1 MQKASVLPFFGPGK
15 NKKDPFSDV
24 LHCMILSFCDGNYDS
39 QPRHKY
45 VRNKLENLFPHNLS
59 PQSGVHIASV
69 FITTLL
75 CHTCHVITILCHS
88 PLLIWANTHSTEMPP
103 QELTLPQNKDASTN
117 VDVAVKYW
125 LLDYVDRNNSGKG
138 NITGDRSV
146 LLDRGFL
153 VRQNIDGY
161 YMASSLLN
169 TRPGKRIINLI
180 VAIGNWSCF
189 WV

>member
-69 FITTLL
+69 FITIPDI
-75 CHTCHVITILCHS
+75 CHFFYTGKIFGEENLHQNLHS
-88 PLLIWANTHSTEMPP
+88 K
-103 QELTLPQNKDASTN
+103 LPIYTVNCQFFA
-117 VDVAVKYW
+117 
-125 LLDYVDRNNSGKG
+125 
-138 NITGDRSV
+138 
-146 LLDRGFL
+146 
-153 VRQNIDGY
+153 
-161 YMASSLLN
+161 LN
-169 TRPGKRIINLI
+169 LKKFTPGEKNLHGRRPWRP
-180 VAIGNWSCF
+180 
-189 WV
+189 

>member
-88 PLLIWANTHSTEMPP
+88 PLLIWANTQSTEMPP

-117 VDVAVKYW
+117 VDIAVK
-125 LLDYVDRNNSGKG
+125 
-138 NITGDRSV
+138 
-146 LLDRGFL
+146 
-153 VRQNIDGY
+153 
-161 YMASSLLN
+161 
-169 TRPGKRIINLI
+169 
-180 VAIGNWSCF
+180 
-189 WV
+189 